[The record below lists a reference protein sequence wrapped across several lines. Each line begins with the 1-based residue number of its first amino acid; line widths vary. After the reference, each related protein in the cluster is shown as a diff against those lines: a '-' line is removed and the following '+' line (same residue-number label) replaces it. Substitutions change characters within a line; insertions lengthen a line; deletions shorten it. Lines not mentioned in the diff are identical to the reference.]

1 MSLFSTFHL
10 LKSLFSL
17 SRWRDSQLAMATH
30 SAQLEEIR
38 DAEERVKREME
49 DEAKQLRSKLETMME
64 RVKELENELVL
75 TESQFARAV
84 AESEVSLS
92 IMYKFW

>member
-1 MSLFSTFHL
+1 
-10 LKSLFSL
+10 
-17 SRWRDSQLAMATH
+17 MASH

-38 DAEERVKREME
+38 EAEERVKSNME
-49 DEAKQLRSKLETMME
+49 EEATHLKTKLESMMD

-84 AESEVSLS
+84 AESEVRTSKCAISAAKQSHPANFLFLNQ
-92 IMYKFW
+92 YLGCKR

>member
-1 MSLFSTFHL
+1 
-10 LKSLFSL
+10 
-17 SRWRDSQLAMATH
+17 MASH

-38 DAEERVKREME
+38 EAEEKVKNTME
-49 DEAKQLRSKLETMME
+49 EEARKLRGKLESMND

-84 AESEVSLS
+84 AESEVSFFVAQLLLLNRQTAQS
-92 IMYKFW
+92 FLN

>member
-1 MSLFSTFHL
+1 
-10 LKSLFSL
+10 
-17 SRWRDSQLAMATH
+17 MANH

-38 DAEERVKREME
+38 EAEEKVKNTME
-49 DEAKQLRSKLETMME
+49 EEARKLRAKLESMND

-84 AESEVSLS
+84 AESEVSIFLS
-92 IMYKFW
+92 YTSCI

>member
-1 MSLFSTFHL
+1 
-10 LKSLFSL
+10 
-17 SRWRDSQLAMATH
+17 MANH

-38 DAEERVKREME
+38 EAEEKVKNTME
-49 DEAKQLRSKLETMME
+49 EEAKKLRGKLESMND

-84 AESEVSLS
+84 AESEVSISDPFSSVEKKS
-92 IMYKFW
+92 ISTLKISGRKCESKF

>member
-1 MSLFSTFHL
+1 
-10 LKSLFSL
+10 
-17 SRWRDSQLAMATH
+17 MATH